1 MRIIGFLIY
10 LGVGVVQLFA
20 VMDGLEHWLG
30 LPGFIA
36 GILGLFLAYFP
47 IVGTIMGFIGAI
59 DVWGWEWW
67 QAALLFFGSFIL
79 FAVFAGGAGILEA
92 LARRKAQHY

>member
-1 MRIIGFLIY
+1 MRIIGYLIY

-20 VMDGLEHWLG
+20 IMDGLEHWLG

-36 GILGLFLAYFP
+36 GIGGLFLAYIP
-47 IVGTIMGFIGAI
+47 IVGTIVGFIGAI

-67 QAALLFFGSFIL
+67 QAALLFFGSF
-79 FAVFAGGAGILEA
+79 AVCIVIAVGAGALETWTQ
-92 LARRKAQHY
+92 RRQQS